1 MLPEKIKICFQLV
14 WWISYGRSRGQPDGQ
29 HPCCPQVDHRPP
41 TTYPPLINLNFS
53 NNFFNIF
60 YHPITGSYSYFRL
73 IYGLEYSCPRTA
85 IASD

>member
-1 MLPEKIKICFQLV
+1 MLPEKIKIRFQLV

-53 NNFFNIF
+53 NNF
-60 YHPITGSYSYFRL
+60 
-73 IYGLEYSCPRTA
+73 
-85 IASD
+85 